1 MVEQTERRIAFVGKV
16 SRDSKSLLAAAQ
28 FERRDL
34 RQLDPIDPS
43 QQLIRLYLANID
55 DRVNFPNDTKGSK
68 RPLYWII
75 DDNPDALI
83 RAAKNILEDA
93 LHDPNTQSFAENG
106 LKTFLGS
113 LTIIKMGAETHLDRR
128 DEITGI
134 RTVHLVKG
142 EIAFPTHP
150 TPNS

>member
-1 MVEQTERRIAFVGKV
+1 MVEQAERIVFIGKV
-16 SRDSKSLLAAAQ
+16 SRDPKPLLEAAQ
-28 FERRDL
+28 FERRNL

-55 DRVNFPNDTKGSK
+55 DRANSSDEGKK

-75 DDNPDALI
+75 DDNPDVLI
-83 RAAKNILEDA
+83 GAAKSILEAA
-93 LHDPNTQSFAENG
+93 LRDPNVQSFAKNG

-113 LTIIKMGAETHLDRR
+113 LTLVKMGAETHLDRR

-134 RTVHLVKG
+134 RTVHLAKG
-142 EIAFPTHP
+142 ETAFPMHP